1 MPNSP
6 MECGGQP
13 EKLQPPPMGVAA
25 AAAGGV
31 CLRCSIKFHTGGHT
45 GMWIRRAPQ
54 RRPYQARELSHAN
67 PGQIG
72 IVRLDKILINPAGPR
87 VHPGGEMAA
96 WGRPGKH
103 FRANQIPY
111 TSRKVKFRAKLIK
124 IEQNLKT
131 LVLDFLTLVPT

>member
-1 MPNSP
+1 
-6 MECGGQP
+6 
-13 EKLQPPPMGVAA
+13 MGVAA
-25 AAAGGV
+25 AEVEPVRMLEADLWPCTKAGY
-31 CLRCSIKFHTGGHT
+31 
-45 GMWIRRAPQ
+45 RAPQ

-87 VHPGGEMAA
+87 VHPGGGMAA

-131 LVLDFLTLVPT
+131 LVMDFLTLVPT

>member
-54 RRPYQARELSHAN
+54 RRPCQRRKQSCGDQVLRNQRKHTHAA
-67 PGQIG
+67 
-72 IVRLDKILINPAGPR
+72 AGA
-87 VHPGGEMAA
+87 G
-96 WGRPGKH
+96 
-103 FRANQIPY
+103 
-111 TSRKVKFRAKLIK
+111 T
-124 IEQNLKT
+124 
-131 LVLDFLTLVPT
+131 